1 MRRWLTGTSRR
12 KGVLS
17 VDRGR
22 LEVVLGSSPP
32 RYLSVAVAARAA
44 GFSCRAVYRAIER
57 GELTASIV
65 CSRLRIHPDD
75 FLAWMEGQR
84 VAPREQPSRAVGIG
98 SRNAPATDGLRSM
111 LAERKPAA

>member
-1 MRRWLTGTSRR
+1 
-12 KGVLS
+12 VLS

-22 LEVVLGSSPP
+22 LEVVLGSSPS
-32 RYLSVAVAARAA
+32 RYLSVAEAARASR
-44 GFSCRAVYRAIER
+44 FSCRAVYRAIER

-75 FLAWMEGQR
+75 FLAWIEGQR
-84 VAPREQPSRAVGIG
+84 VVPREQPSRAVGIG
-98 SRNAPATDGLRSM
+98 ARNAPVTNGLRSL